1 MYRYVIGPVRFNVA
15 RPEPISLKIEKVR
28 TISVELSNVT
38 IGGVYD
44 VYPGPYAI
52 TPRVYEQTMNT
63 ENLLME
69 QDVLIYS
76 IPLTEVSN
84 IQGGKTA
91 TIG

>member
-1 MYRYVIGPVRFNVA
+1 MYRYVIGPVRFIIA
-15 RPEPISLKIEKVR
+15 RPEPISLKIEKVH

-44 VYPGPYAI
+44 LYPGPYTI

-63 ENLLME
+63 DNLLME